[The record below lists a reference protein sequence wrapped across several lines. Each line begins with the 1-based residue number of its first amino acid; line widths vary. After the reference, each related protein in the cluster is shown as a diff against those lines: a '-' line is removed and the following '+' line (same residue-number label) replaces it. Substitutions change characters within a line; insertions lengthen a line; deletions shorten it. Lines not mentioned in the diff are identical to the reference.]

1 MKFKPLVL
9 IYLLL
14 FFGTLSAQFI
24 PKDKKSYRAN
34 FIEGSLLLE
43 EGNPLMALEYFKFAR
58 NYDSLNAN
66 INYLVGYCPF

>member
-1 MKFKPLVL
+1 MRLSVIFL
-9 IYLLL
+9 IYFLLS
-14 FFGTLSAQFI
+14 FSTLSAQFI

-58 NYDSLNAN
+58 KYDSLNAN
-66 INYLVGYCPF
+66 INYF